1 MKKAEQIQ
9 KFKEGC
15 LALISAFKE
24 IKNKKDKYIWGLD
37 ISLSNT
43 GLVVSKVDR
52 REIKYEIFSH
62 KQQGTRYQ
70 RLHKIELDFES
81 HVEYLLPKLVII
93 EGYAFGSRQNRE
105 ILGEA
110 GYAVKRCFTHRPHVP
125 ALAKIPC
132 LTVAPLSLKKFVMN
146 KTKGISKNHLHKFI
160 QNEWQAGTKNN
171 DESDAY
177 ALNIIGQNIYIAIHE
192 IGLEIKDRK
201 NKLKETFWEELFKYG
216 WEMLETHQWE
226 VIRNIIMNDG
236 TEYNRFY
243 A

>member
-15 LALISAFKE
+15 LFLIECFKE
-24 IKNKKDKYIWGLD
+24 LKNKKNKYIWGLD

-43 GLVVSKVDR
+43 GLVVHKKG
-52 REIKYEIFSH
+52 KYEIFSH
-62 KQQGTRYQ
+62 KQKGTRYQ
-70 RLHKIELDFES
+70 RLHLIEQVFED
-81 HVEYLLPKLVII
+81 HIMDYPPKLTII

-110 GYAVKRCFTHRPHVP
+110 GYSVKRCFTFRGIF
-125 ALAKIPC
+125 KFPC

-146 KTKGISKNHLHKFI
+146 KAKGISKNQLHKYI
-160 QNEWQAGTKNN
+160 QNEWQSGTKNN

-177 ALNIIGQNIYIAIHE
+177 ALNIIGQNIYIILNE
-192 IGLEIKDRK
+192 IRIVIEERK
-201 NKLKETFWEELFKYG
+201 KLQPTFWEDLFKYG
-216 WEMLETHQWE
+216 FEAFEIYQWE

-236 TEYNRFY
+236 IEVKRFY
-243 A
+243 P